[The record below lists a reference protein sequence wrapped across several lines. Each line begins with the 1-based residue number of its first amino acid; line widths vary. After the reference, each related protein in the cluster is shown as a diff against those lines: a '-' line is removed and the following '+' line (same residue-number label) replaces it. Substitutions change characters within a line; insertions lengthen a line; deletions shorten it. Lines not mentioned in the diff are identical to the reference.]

1 MKTVNG
7 FTLIELM
14 IVIVIIAILAV
25 IALPSYQN
33 YVTRAK
39 IKEAQSS
46 LIALSLAS
54 ENIYQRTLIY
64 PSASTPTDPALL
76 FNTWK
81 NSSDDF
87 SYSYEGNKT
96 TYTLKATG
104 QKGKVTGCILT
115 LDQTGHKEISTCGNQ
130 TTWVN

>member
-1 MKTVNG
+1 MNTYKG

-14 IVIVIIAILAV
+14 IVVVIIAILAV

-39 IKEAQSS
+39 IKEAQSN
-46 LIALSLAS
+46 LVALSLAA

-64 PSASTPTDPALL
+64 PTVSTPADPAAL

-81 NSSDDF
+81 NSSEDF
-87 SYSYEGNKT
+87 KYTYEGNKT
-96 TYTLKATG
+96 TYTLKAMG
-104 QKGKVTGCILT
+104 QKGKVTGCELIL
-115 LDQTGHKEISTCGNQ
+115 DETGKKDILTCGNQ